1 MRSFGQEIS
10 GNRRRNAE
18 LSIPARNSI
27 ISKAEAGAPT
37 RELAEEFS
45 VTSKCIR
52 DTIRRYR
59 QTGCNTSR
67 PRSGRPSILTRREIR
82 TIYRLA
88 RKYPKIEYKALIVE
102 AYLGKTF
109 SHRTAYRGLKEIGL
123 KNFRAKRRPK
133 INRATTQLRL
143 KFCREH
149 RLFN

>member
-45 VTSKCIR
+45 VISKYIR

-59 QTGCNTSR
+59 QTSCNASR
-67 PRSGRPSILTRREIR
+67 PRSRRPSILTRREIR
-82 TIYRLA
+82 TLYRHA
-88 RKYPKIEYKALIVE
+88 RKNPKIKYQSLVKE

-109 SHRTAYRGLKEIGL
+109 SHKTIYRALKNKGLT
-123 KNFRAKRRPK
+123 NFRAKRRPK
-133 INRATTQLRL
+133 INRVTA
-143 KFCREH
+143 
-149 RLFN
+149 